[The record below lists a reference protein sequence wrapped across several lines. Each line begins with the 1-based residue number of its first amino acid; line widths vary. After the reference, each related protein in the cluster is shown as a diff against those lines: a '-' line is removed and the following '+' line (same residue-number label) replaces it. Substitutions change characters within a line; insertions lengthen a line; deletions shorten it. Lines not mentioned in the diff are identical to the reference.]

1 MSENEEFYDSSHIR
15 EQRIDLIEKMRAQGL
30 EPYASNFDRT
40 HNNLQARERY
50 EFCEEYQFVT
60 AGGNAQGV
68 KTDPM
73 RLAGRVVRYRA
84 QGKLGFADIVDESGK
99 IQIMARLNVLGADG
113 MALYKQI
120 DLGDF
125 IGVEGTVVKSSS
137 GEISVDVE
145 HLQILTKAIRPL
157 PDSFYGL
164 KDPETRARQRHLDM
178 IMNPEVVSTLKRRS
192 QIISSI
198 RRYLETKEFI
208 EVETPVLQSVAG
220 GAAAR
225 PFLTHHNALGQNL
238 QLR

>member
-1 MSENEEFYDSSHIR
+1 
-15 EQRIDLIEKMRAQGL
+15 
-30 EPYASNFDRT
+30 
-40 HNNLQARERY
+40 
-50 EFCEEYQFVT
+50 
-60 AGGNAQGV
+60 
-68 KTDPM
+68 
-73 RLAGRVVRYRA
+73 
-84 QGKLGFADIVDESGK
+84 
-99 IQIMARLNVLGADG
+99 MARLNVLGADG

-125 IGVEGTVVKSSS
+125 IGVAGTVVKSSS

-208 EVETPVLQSVAG
+208 EVETPVLQSVSG

-238 QLR
+238 QLRIALELYLKRLIIGGIEKVFEIGRVFRNEGISSRHNPEFTDRKS